1 MPADP
6 VQPYTSYLLRV
17 WRVWELGQPICR
29 ALLEFIATGERI
41 GFDNLA
47 DLVAFLEVQMRAEDQ
62 SPDTRDIVIQEAV
75 L

>member
-6 VQPYTSYLLRV
+6 VQPYMSYLLRV
-17 WRVWELGQPICR
+17 WRVQEQGQTACR
-29 ALLEFIATGERI
+29 AIVDAIATGQRW

-62 SPDTRDIVIQEAV
+62 SPDVRDF
-75 L
+75 

>member
-17 WRVWELGQPICR
+17 WRVQEQDRSSCR
-29 ALLEFIATGERI
+29 ALLESIATGERI

-62 SPDTRDIVIQEAV
+62 SPDMRDIVIKEAV
-75 L
+75 P